1 MAKLSKWMKNNLNI
15 GIRGS
20 LDETIKALLLLGPPI
35 KKTNVTSEQKINA
48 LQSSLKDIL
57 KNDKVLREEYKPLNS
72 WLNGDEIKK
81 INEKNLITENQ
92 FYYNFKKA
100 IFFSSIIQQ
109 AISGLS
115 DHKFKKKM
123 QASRNV
129 VDVQE
134 IKKNETLNVE
144 DPEKQEIGLKIE
156 KRRDLELDQEKVSE
170 KEKCHQPQIPQRFSF
185 SESEQG
191 AYVEPILGYVEKA
204 LSKYIKKHEKYIPSE
219 TIEKFMKTCYHRH
232 LNYPSKIDLG
242 GLLTFLTS
250 NISLFKNGKSGQP
263 LFHGRYRLN
272 PSELFKSFK
281 IEARDQNA
289 HAITQKYG
297 RWNDETLQRI
307 STLSLEVVICL
318 GVQDVQDEYK
328 KLLEIRKQFD
338 SELTKRLVSTAKEK
352 SVLIDSK
359 LDELTDF
366 TLDIMNQLESSEKE
380 LKRIVQMAISKDELY
395 LNVLRSINAK
405 QDEDTR
411 IEKFTKIMNILFEM
425 KLKQKRMKAD
435 DNSKSNE
442 RKKVEVEVL
451 NKSVE

>member
-1 MAKLSKWMKNNLNI
+1 MTKLSKWMKNNLNI

-48 LQSSLKDIL
+48 LQTSLKGIL
-57 KNDKVLREEYKPLNS
+57 KNDKALREEYKPLNS

-115 DHKFKKKM
+115 DHEFKKKM
-123 QASRNV
+123 QAN
-129 VDVQE
+129 
-134 IKKNETLNVE
+134 
-144 DPEKQEIGLKIE
+144 
-156 KRRDLELDQEKVSE
+156 LELDQEKVSE
-170 KEKCHQPQIPQRFSF
+170 KEKYHQPQIPQRFSF

-289 HAITQKYG
+289 HAITQQYG

-318 GVQDVQDEYK
+318 GVQDVQDEYN

-395 LNVLRSINAK
+395 LNVLRSINEK

-425 KLKQKRMKAD
+425 KLKQKSMKAD

-442 RKKVEVEVL
+442 RKKDEVEVL
-451 NKSVE
+451 NKSVA